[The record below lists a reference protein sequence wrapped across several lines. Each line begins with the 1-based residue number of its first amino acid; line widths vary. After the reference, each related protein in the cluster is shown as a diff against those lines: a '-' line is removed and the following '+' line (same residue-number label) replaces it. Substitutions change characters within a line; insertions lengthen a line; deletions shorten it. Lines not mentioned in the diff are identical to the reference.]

1 MYFADTVKERL
12 GWCPDG
18 IPAKSAAGPSLSGP
32 FHFVTACLEKTGEHL
47 KNRWCL
53 MFITDSLMIIS
64 PVPHTMLNTDRNGS
78 GSAGE
83 PKQAQPATRPWF
95 HRDSDSEVLERLD
108 NLVRQCHEAD
118 PGKVIVEENDADV
131 IPLDIIK
138 EIVITRVRSSGRY
151 SRLLS
156 WFSWF
161 PAEPANA
168 RYHVNFQLVVTTGT
182 KSVHIITPF
191 SFELKQVLREQLG
204 ERVHEISDEYAP
216 LL

>member
-1 MYFADTVKERL
+1 MNCGSPLTQDPCL
-12 GWCPDG
+12 CPDE
-18 IPAKSAAGPSLSGP
+18 IPAKSPVRPSFSGP
-32 FHFVTACLEKTGEHL
+32 FRFVTACLEKTGKHR

-53 MFITDSLMIIS
+53 MFITDFSMIIS
-64 PVPHTMLNTDRNGS
+64 PVSPPTLHTDQKGS

-83 PKQAQPATRPWF
+83 PKQGQSAPRPWF
-95 HRDSDSEVLERLD
+95 HHDSDSEVLERMD
-108 NLVRQCHEAD
+108 NLVRQCHEFYPD
-118 PGKVIVEENDADV
+118 KVIVAEHDADV
-131 IPLDIIK
+131 IPLDTIK

-156 WFSWF
+156 WFSWY

-168 RYHVNFQLVVTTGT
+168 RYHVNFQLVVMTGT
-182 KSVHIITPF
+182 KSVQFITPL

-204 ERVHEISDEYAP
+204 ERVHEIPDEFAP